1 MKFSDIFRSSP
12 ATEPVSAPAE
22 SNQEESTEPKVSPLE
37 AFKDIWQSD
46 TTEAEQDD
54 ADLSSL
60 FSIDPEK
67 INSTVSNIDFTKS
80 LDPQVLESIA
90 AGGED
95 AQKAFLTSLNSVA
108 RDVFS
113 QSMLANGMLV
123 KQALTK
129 AQDKID
135 TRTSRSYNRLKASE
149 ALTSSNPL
157 LKDPAVEPMISA
169 IQERLHKKYPDAD
182 SESIKQQAEEYLLK
196 FADVIRGPSEQ
207 RKQEE
212 TSAKET
218 DFSTFLDF

>member
-1 MKFSDIFRSSP
+1 MKFSDIFRSSSP
-12 ATEPVSAPAE
+12 TEPAPTPVE
-22 SNQEESTEPKVSPLE
+22 PKQEEPTGVEVSPLE
-37 AFKDIWQSD
+37 SFKDIWQSD
-46 TTEAEQDD
+46 TAETEQDD

-95 AQKAFLTSLNSVA
+95 AQKAFVASLNSVA

-135 TRTSRSYNRLKASE
+135 ARTSRNYNRLKASE
-149 ALTSSNPL
+149 AITSSNPL
-157 LKDPAVEPMISA
+157 FKDPAVAPMVSA
-169 IQERLHKKYPDAD
+169 IQEQLHKKYPEAD
-182 SESIKQQAEEYLLK
+182 SESIKQQAEDYLLK
-196 FADVIRGPSEQ
+196 FADVIRGPSD
-207 RKQEE
+207 RARQEE
-212 TSAKET
+212 STAKET
-218 DFSTFLDF
+218 DFSNFLDF